1 MFLRWG
7 RGGCGA
13 GRRLEQE
20 KQAGQEEAG
29 FEGGGSWLSGE
40 NIWLPFSPLPKSD
53 TTIFA
58 NWSSKSFHGF

>member
-1 MFLRWG
+1 MG
-7 RGGCGA
+7 PGGGWSRRSRLVR
-13 GRRLEQE
+13 RRLVL
-20 KQAGQEEAG
+20 G
-29 FEGGGSWLSGE
+29 GGGSWLSGE